1 MHRQQRRARHA
12 DTTRA
17 TAAAIATARCG
28 MSGSRRHARAHPRP
42 VLGSRKLTSGFRG
55 ARARRGPASVSAP
68 LRTPRIFV
76 SSRRRHHPLPRLLFA
91 LLLWTVALTALVTA
105 VA

>member
-1 MHRQQRRARHA
+1 MDRRQRSARHA
-12 DTTRA
+12 DTTRT

-28 MSGSRRHARAHPRP
+28 RSASRRHAPAHSRP
-42 VLGSRKLTSGFRG
+42 VLGARKPTSGFRG
-55 ARARRGPASVSAP
+55 PRAPRGPASVPAP

-76 SSRRRHHPLPRLLFA
+76 SSRRRRHPLPRLLFA